1 MCGIFGILTIHP
13 ENIYKRI
20 IDGLTQLQNRGY
32 DSSGLAVVDTD
43 GNVDI
48 HKYASTNQL
57 DSLEHIKRI
66 CSHKTALNYV
76 GIGHNRWATHGM
88 KNDTNAHPHVSCHGK
103 YIIVHNG
110 IIENYIELRT
120 ELIQNGFTFRSQTDS
135 EIIVNL
141 VEYYSQLCANN
152 TYDAL
157 NNTIQR
163 LNGTYG
169 IILLDLQPPY
179 HTYCVRNGSPLLIGK
194 TANNILT
201 T

>member
-1 MCGIFGILTIHP
+1 MCGIFGILSIHP

-57 DSLEHIKRI
+57 DSLEHIKQV
-66 CSHKTALNYV
+66 CAHKTALNYV

-110 IIENYIELRT
+110 IIENYIELRA
-120 ELIQNGFTFRSQTDS
+120 ELIRNGFVHQNTGRTGTNFTLIEGKHGSS
-135 EIIVNL
+135 FEALIEEII
-141 VEYYSQLCANN
+141 
-152 TYDAL
+152 
-157 NNTIQR
+157 I
-163 LNGTYG
+163 
-169 IILLDLQPPY
+169 
-179 HTYCVRNGSPLLIGK
+179 GSHHGRHE
-194 TANNILT
+194 NVW
-201 T
+201 